1 MSRKAINVR
10 VAIVCGA
17 VIVAL
22 APIPAAAQAQAPEK
36 PELLP
41 WQLSKQFPIDESSLE
56 ASVPSKKAR
65 DRNPLEYGYFVQ
77 DLLEGAAGAY
87 KNGDDYLVVD
97 YYRALV
103 KAVPERAKSWGK
115 LCEAYATVNDHERAA
130 KMCATALA
138 LPGVEL
144 QDYLRFVRETLRI
157 PGKPSPETVGHLKNV
172 LEHLDKQP
180 NIEATTAHLRCEV
193 AVAVSDAKMLEA
205 CTAALTRLEPDKTQT
220 VIYQWT
226 LAMMR
231 GQTEAAGRLLERAK
245 KLKLPSENIE
255 RMQALTGGGSRGW
268 IWTGVAATLFLLAAA
283 GALVVARRRR
293 GGQLAPAAR

>member
-1 MSRKAINVR
+1 M
-10 VAIVCGA
+10 
-17 VIVAL
+17 IVAL
-22 APIPAAAQAQAPEK
+22 APMPAAAQAQGQEPAPKATGEAPET
-36 PELLP
+36 PQSLQ
-41 WQLSKQFPIDESSLE
+41 WQLSKEFPIDESEIE

-65 DRNPLEYGYFVQ
+65 DRNPLEYGYFIQ
-77 DLLEGAAGAY
+77 DLLEGAAGAH
-87 KNGDDYLVVD
+87 KRGDDYVVVA

-130 KMCATALA
+130 KMCGTALA

-157 PGKPSPETVGHLKNV
+157 PGPPSPETVGRLKNV

-180 NIEATTAHLRCEV
+180 NIEGTTAHLRCEV
-193 AVAVSDAKMLEA
+193 AVALSDAKMLEG
-205 CTAALTRLEPDKTQT
+205 CTAALTRLEPNKTET
-220 VIYQWT
+220 VVYQWT

-231 GQTEAAGRLLERAK
+231 GQNEAAGRLLERAK

-255 RMQALTGGGSRGW
+255 RMQALTGGGSRRW
-268 IWTGVAATLFLLAAA
+268 IWTGVAAALFMLAAV
-283 GALVVARRRR
+283 GALMVARRRR
-293 GGQLAPAAR
+293 GGQLASAAR

>member
-1 MSRKAINVR
+1 MLCAPAIM
-10 VAIVCGA
+10 
-17 VIVAL
+17 AL
-22 APIPAAAQAQAPEK
+22 APIQAQAQAALPEAK
-36 PELLP
+36 GEAPETPQPLQ
-41 WQLSKQFPIDESSLE
+41 WQLSKEFAIDESAIE

-87 KNGDDYLVVD
+87 KRGDDYVVVA

-130 KMCATALA
+130 KTCGTALS

-144 QDYLRFVRETLRI
+144 QDYLRFIRETLRI
-157 PGKPSPETVGHLKNV
+157 PGKLSPETSGRLKDV

-193 AVAVSDAKMLEA
+193 AVALSDAKMLEA
-205 CTAALTRLEPDKTQT
+205 CTAALTRLEPNKTQT
-220 VIYQWT
+220 VVYQWT

-231 GQTEAAGRLLERAK
+231 GQNEAAGRLLERAK
-245 KLKLPSENIE
+245 KMKLPSENIE
-255 RMQALTGGGSRGW
+255 RMQALTGGDSRRW
-268 IWTGVAATLFLLAAA
+268 MWTGVAAVLFMLAAV

-293 GGQLAPAAR
+293 GGQLASAAR